1 MTSQRILVKIGGS
14 TLGQEDTTLQDL
26 VWLQRQGHQ
35 PIVVHGG
42 GKVITEWLERIQVPT
57 RFVQGLRVT
66 DEDSI
71 DVVVAVLAGVVN
83 KRLVG
88 ALNAL
93 GGRAVGVSGVD
104 GGMLRA
110 KEKDSSLGLVGEIVY
125 VDTRYVEVLLDGG
138 FLPVIAP
145 IGQLTEGESAMGDLV
160 NINADTAAAR
170 IGAALGACQCIF
182 LTDVPGVLGSDGNV
196 APRLTRDEA
205 RELMASGVIAGG
217 MIPKVEACLQ
227 ALEGVPS
234 ALITEGR
241 SANALRGAV
250 SGRAQGTRI
259 E

>member
-26 VWLQRQGHQ
+26 VWLQQQGHQ

-42 GKVITEWLERIQVPT
+42 GKVITEWLERIRVPT
-57 RFVQGLRVT
+57 RFVNGLRVT

-88 ALNAL
+88 DLNAL

-104 GGMLRA
+104 GGLLRA
-110 KEKDSSLGLVGEIVY
+110 KQKDPSLGLVGEIVS
-125 VDTRYVEVLLDGG
+125 VDTACVEVLLEGG

-145 IGQLTEGESAMGDLV
+145 IGRLTEEGSGMGRLV

-170 IGAALGACQCIF
+170 IGAAMGVSQCIF

-196 APRLTRDEA
+196 VPRLTRGEV
-205 RELMASGVIAGG
+205 RELMSSGVIAGG

-234 ALITEGR
+234 SLIADGR
-241 SANALRGAV
+241 SANALRGVV
-250 SGRAQGTRI
+250 SGGSQGTRI